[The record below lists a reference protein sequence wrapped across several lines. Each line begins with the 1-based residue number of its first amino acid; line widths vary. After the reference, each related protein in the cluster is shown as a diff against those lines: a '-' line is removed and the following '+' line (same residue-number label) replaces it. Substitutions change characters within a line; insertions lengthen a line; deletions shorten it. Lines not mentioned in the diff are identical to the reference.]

1 MELGLLFAIGAA
13 FVWGAYIFV
22 LKRSF
27 SGYPPA
33 GLTVLINAA
42 AIAWFL
48 PVTVATTDLEEA
60 GLAGAAPAADP
71 LGAPVRIARSLTAVD
86 PATVAVVAGTSAAT
100 AAAFVLFLRA
110 IEGGDV
116 SYVTPI
122 NKVVPM
128 FVLPLEV
135 LLLGEVLA
143 PIQVAGVVVAT
154 AAVYV
159 ANYEPGSL
167 LAPLV
172 GAVHSRPA
180 QLALVSAACYAV
192 SDLGKRVALQELA
205 IPGTLWVPLLLVGV
219 GLVLLPA
226 AIRNPPAV
234 TRRDAPKFLAAGALV
249 ALGEH
254 LTTVAFASLPASVA
268 SPVIN
273 TQAVVAVVLGGV
285 VLGERY
291 FRVRLVAALLAVV
304 GVSMIAL

>member
-1 MELGLLFAIGAA
+1 MDAGLLSAIGAA
-13 FVWGAYIFV
+13 VVWGTYIFV

-33 GLTVLINAA
+33 GLTVLINAS

-48 PVTVATTDLEEA
+48 PVTVATTDLPPDGVGGLVRGIA
-60 GLAGAAPAADP
+60 G
-71 LGAPVRIARSLTAVD
+71 VD
-86 PATVAVVAGTSAAT
+86 PAAVAVVAGTAAAT

-110 IEGGDV
+110 IDEGDV

-167 LAPLV
+167 IAPLV

-180 QLALVSAACYAV
+180 QLALLSAACYAV
-192 SDLGKRVALQELA
+192 SDLGKRVGLQELA
-205 IPGTLWVPLLLVGV
+205 IPGTLWVPLLLAGA
-219 GLVLLPA
+219 GLILLPA
-226 AIRNPPAV
+226 AVRTPPAV
-234 TRRDAPKFLAAGALV
+234 NRADVPKFLAAGALV

-254 LTTVAFASLPASVA
+254 LTTVAFAALPASVA

-273 TQAVVAVVLGGV
+273 TQAIVAVVLGGV

-304 GVSMIAL
+304 GVAMIAL

>member
-1 MELGLLFAIGAA
+1 MELGLPFAIGAA
-13 FVWGAYIFV
+13 VVWGVYIFV

-48 PVTVATTDLEEA
+48 PVTVATTDLGGA
-60 GLAGAAPAADP
+60 TLASDP
-71 LGAPVRIARSLTAVD
+71 LGAPERVARSLATVD
-86 PATVAVVAGTSAAT
+86 PQAVAVVAGTAT
-100 AAAFVLFLRA
+100 ATAVAFVLFLRA
-110 IEGGDV
+110 IAGGDV

-143 PIQVAGVVVAT
+143 PVQVAGVVVAT

-172 GAVHSRPA
+172 SAVHSRPA

-205 IPGTLWVPLLLVGV
+205 IPGTLWVPLLLAGA

-226 AIRNPPAV
+226 AVRTPPAV
-234 TRRDAPKFLAAGALV
+234 TRADAPKFLAAGALV

-273 TQAVVAVVLGGV
+273 TQAIVAVVLGGV

-304 GVSMIAL
+304 GVGMIAL

>member
-1 MELGLLFAIGAA
+1 MDFRLLSAIGAA
-13 FVWGAYIFV
+13 FVWGSYIFV

-48 PVTVATTDLEEA
+48 PVTVATNDL
-60 GLAGAAPAADP
+60 GGAAIASDPPAAP
-71 LGAPVRIARSLTAVD
+71 GRIARSMAAVD
-86 PATVAVVAGTSAAT
+86 PAAVAVVAGTAAAT

-110 IEGGDV
+110 IALGDV

-180 QLALVSAACYAV
+180 QLALVSAACYALA
-192 SDLGKRVALQELA
+192 DLGKRVALQELA
-205 IPGTLWVPLLLVGV
+205 IPGTLWVPLLLAGA

-273 TQAVVAVVLGGV
+273 TQAIIAVVLGGIL
-285 VLGERY
+285 LGERY

>member
-1 MELGLLFAIGAA
+1 MDAGLFSAIGAA
-13 FVWGAYIFV
+13 VVWGVYIFV

-33 GLTVLINAA
+33 GLTVLINAS

-48 PVTVATTDLEEA
+48 PVTLATNDLAA
-60 GLAGAAPAADP
+60 GGIEGFVRGVTGADPAA
-71 LGAPVRIARSLTAVD
+71 
-86 PATVAVVAGTSAAT
+86 VAVVAGTAAAT

-110 IEGGDV
+110 IDEGDV

-159 ANYEPGSL
+159 ANYEPGDL

-192 SDLGKRVALQELA
+192 SDLGKRVALQEFA
-205 IPGTLWVPLLLVGV
+205 IPGTLWVPLLLAGV
-219 GLVLLPA
+219 TLVLLPGA
-226 AIRNPPAV
+226 VRNPPSV

-254 LTTVAFASLPASVA
+254 LTTVAFAALPASIA

-273 TQAVVAVVLGGV
+273 TQAIVAVVLGGV
-285 VLGERY
+285 ILGERY
-291 FRVRLVAALLAVV
+291 FRVRLVAALLAVIGV
-304 GVSMIAL
+304 GMIAL

>member
-1 MELGLLFAIGAA
+1 MDVGLPFAIGAA
-13 FVWGAYIFV
+13 LVWGVYIFV

-48 PVTVATTDLEEA
+48 PVTVATTDF
-60 GLAGAAPAADP
+60 GGPSPVDDPAGALAA
-71 LGAPVRIARSLTAVD
+71 LGQSIAGVD
-86 PATVAVVAGTSAAT
+86 PAAVAVVAGTAAAT

-110 IEGGDV
+110 IETGDV

-143 PIQVAGVVVAT
+143 PIQVAGVLVAT

-167 LAPLV
+167 LAPIA
-172 GAVHSRPA
+172 GAVRSRPA
-180 QLALVSAACYAV
+180 QLALVSAACYALA
-192 SDLGKRVALQELA
+192 DLGKRVALQELA
-205 IPGTLWVPLLLVGV
+205 IPGTLWVPLLLAAA
-219 GLVLLPA
+219 GLVLLPG

-234 TRRDAPKFLAAGALV
+234 TRRDAPKFLAAGAVV
-249 ALGEH
+249 AIGEH
-254 LTTVAFASLPASVA
+254 LTTVAFAALPASVA

-273 TQAVVAVVLGGV
+273 TQAIVAVVLGGV

-291 FRVRLVAALLAVV
+291 FRIRLLAALLAVI
-304 GVSMIAL
+304 GVTMIAL

>member
-1 MELGLLFAIGAA
+1 MDAGLLSAIGAA
-13 FVWGAYIFV
+13 VVWGTYIFV

-33 GLTVLINAA
+33 GLTVLINVSAL
-42 AIAWFL
+42 AWFL
-48 PVTVATTDLEEA
+48 PVTIATNDLGA
-60 GLAGAAPAADP
+60 GGVGGLARGAT
-71 LGAPVRIARSLTAVD
+71 GAD
-86 PATVAVVAGTSAAT
+86 PATVAVVAGTAVAT

-110 IEGGDV
+110 IDEGDV

-159 ANYEPGSL
+159 ANYEPGDL
-167 LAPLV
+167 LAPLAS
-172 GAVHSRPA
+172 AVRSRPA
-180 QLALVSAACYAV
+180 QLALVSAACYALA
-192 SDLGKRVALQELA
+192 DLGKRVALQELA
-205 IPGTLWVPLLLVGV
+205 IPGTLWVPTLIAGV
-219 GLVLLPA
+219 TLVLLPSA
-226 AIRNPPAV
+226 VRTPPAV
-234 TRRDAPKFLAAGALV
+234 TGADAPKFLAGGALV

-254 LTTVAFASLPASVA
+254 LTTVAFAALPASVA

-273 TQAVVAVVLGGV
+273 TQAIVAVVLGGV
-285 VLGERY
+285 ILGERY
-291 FRVRLVAALLAVV
+291 LRVRLVAALLAVV
-304 GVSMIAL
+304 GVGMIAL

>member
-1 MELGLLFAIGAA
+1 MQLGLLFAVGAA
-13 FVWGAYIFV
+13 IVWGCYIFF
-22 LKRSF
+22 LKHSF

-48 PVTVATTDLEEA
+48 PVTVATTDLD
-60 GLAGAAPAADP
+60 GTTLTGADP
-71 LGAPVRIARSLTAVD
+71 VSDPIGALGGVAGSLAAVD
-86 PATVAVVAGTSAAT
+86 PAAVAVVAVTATTT

-110 IEGGDV
+110 IEDGDV

-180 QLALVSAACYAV
+180 QLALLSAACYAV

-219 GLVLLPA
+219 GAVLLPA
-226 AIRNPPAV
+226 AVRNPPAV
-234 TRRDAPKFLAAGALV
+234 TRHDAPKFLAAGAVV

-273 TQAVVAVVLGGV
+273 TQAIVAVVLGGII
-285 VLGERY
+285 LGERY
-291 FRVRLVAALLAVV
+291 FRVRLVAALLAVI
-304 GVSMIAL
+304 GVAMIAL

>member
-1 MELGLLFAIGAA
+1 MEQGLLFAIGAA
-13 FVWGAYIFV
+13 VVWGVYIFV

-27 SGYPPA
+27 AGYPPA

-48 PVTVATTDLEEA
+48 PVTVATNDL
-60 GLAGAAPAADP
+60 GAGALASDP
-71 LGAPVRIARSLTAVD
+71 LAAPGAIARSLAAVD
-86 PATVAVVAGTSAAT
+86 PAAVAVVAVTATAT

-110 IEGGDV
+110 IDRGDV

-135 LLLGEVLA
+135 LLLGQVLA
-143 PIQVAGVVVAT
+143 PIQVAGVVVTT

-167 LAPLV
+167 LAPL
-172 GAVHSRPA
+172 ASAARSRPA
-180 QLALVSAACYAV
+180 QLALLSAACYAV
-192 SDLGKRVALQELA
+192 ADLGKRVALQELA
-205 IPGTLWVPLLLVGV
+205 IPGTLWVPLLLAGA

-226 AIRNPPAV
+226 AVRTPPTV

-273 TQAVVAVVLGGV
+273 TQAIVAVVLGGI

-304 GVSMIAL
+304 GVAMIAL

>member
-1 MELGLLFAIGAA
+1 MELGLPSAIGAA
-13 FVWGAYIFV
+13 VVWGVYVFV

-48 PVTVATTDLEEA
+48 PVTVATNDL
-60 GLAGAAPAADP
+60 GGAALAADP
-71 LGAPVRIARSLTAVD
+71 LGALGTLARSLAAVD
-86 PATVAVVAGTSAAT
+86 PAAVAALAGTATAT

-110 IEGGDV
+110 IAQGDV

-128 FVLPLEV
+128 FVLPMEV
-135 LLLGEVLA
+135 LLLGQVLA
-143 PIQVAGVVVAT
+143 PIQIAGVVVAT

-159 ANYEPGSL
+159 ANYDPGSL

-172 GAVHSRPA
+172 SAVHSRPA
-180 QLALVSAACYAV
+180 QLALVSAACFAV
-192 SDLGKRVALQELA
+192 ADLGKRVALQELA
-205 IPGTLWVPLLLVGV
+205 IPGTLWVPLLLAGSA
-219 GLVLLPA
+219 LVLLPA
-226 AIRNPPAV
+226 AIRTRPTV
-234 TRRDAPKFLAAGALV
+234 TRDDAPKFLAVGALV

-254 LTTVAFASLPASVA
+254 LTTIAFASLPASVA

-273 TQAVVAVVLGGV
+273 TQAIVAVVLGGV

-291 FRVRLVAALLAVV
+291 FRVRLVAAALAVV

>member
-1 MELGLLFAIGAA
+1 MDFGLLSAIGAA
-13 FVWGAYIFV
+13 LVWGAYIFV

-48 PVTVATTDLEEA
+48 PVTVATNDL
-60 GLAGAAPAADP
+60 GAAAIASDP
-71 LGAPVRIARSLTAVD
+71 LAAPGLIARSMAAVD
-86 PATVAVVAGTSAAT
+86 PAAVAVVAGTAAAT

-110 IEGGDV
+110 IARGDV

-143 PIQVAGVVVAT
+143 PLI
-154 AAVYV
+154 
-159 ANYEPGSL
+159 
-167 LAPLV
+167 

-180 QLALVSAACYAV
+180 QLALVSAACYALA
-192 SDLGKRVALQELA
+192 DLGKRVALQELA
-205 IPGTLWVPLLLVGV
+205 IPGTLWVPLLLAGA
-219 GLVLLPA
+219 GLVLLPSA
-226 AIRNPPAV
+226 LRTPPTV

-254 LTTVAFASLPASVA
+254 LTTIAFASLPASVA

-273 TQAVVAVVLGGV
+273 TQAIIAVVLGGIL
-285 VLGERY
+285 LGERY

>member
-1 MELGLLFAIGAA
+1 MDAGLLSAIGAA
-13 FVWGAYIFV
+13 VVWGTYILV

-33 GLTVLINAA
+33 GLTVLINAS
-42 AIAWFL
+42 AIAWVL
-48 PVTVATTDLEEA
+48 PVSVATNVLA
-60 GLAGAAPAADP
+60 AGGIGGLARAVTG
-71 LGAPVRIARSLTAVD
+71 VD
-86 PATVAVVAGTSAAT
+86 PAAVAVLLGTATAT

-110 IEGGDV
+110 IEEGDV

-167 LAPLV
+167 LAPLAS
-172 GAVHSRPA
+172 AVHSRPA
-180 QLALVSAACYAV
+180 QLALLSAACYAV
-192 SDLGKRVALQELA
+192 ADLGKRVGLQELA
-205 IPGTLWVPLLLVGV
+205 IPGTLWVPVLLAFS

-226 AIRNPPAV
+226 AVRTPPSV

-254 LTTVAFASLPASVA
+254 LTTIAFAALPASVA

-273 TQAVVAVVLGGV
+273 TQAIVAVVLGGV
-285 VLGERY
+285 ILGERY
-291 FRVRLVAALLAVV
+291 FRIRLVAALLAVV
-304 GVSMIAL
+304 GVGMIAL

>member
-1 MELGLLFAIGAA
+1 MDAGLPAAIGAA
-13 FVWGAYIFV
+13 LVWGTYIFV

-33 GLTVLINAA
+33 GLTVLLNAA
-42 AIAWFL
+42 ALAWFL
-48 PVTVATTDLEEA
+48 PVTAATIDFAPAGAGSGPAGVAT
-60 GLAGAAPAADP
+60 GI
-71 LGAPVRIARSLTAVD
+71 VRAVATVD
-86 PATVAVVAGTSAAT
+86 PAAVGVVALTASAT
-100 AAAFVLFLRA
+100 AAAFVLFLKA

-122 NKVVPM
+122 NKVIPM

-167 LAPLV
+167 LAPLY
-172 GAVHSRPA
+172 GAVRSRPA
-180 QLALVSAACYAV
+180 QLALLSAACYAV
-192 SDLGKRVALQELA
+192 GDLGKRVALQELA

-219 GLVLLPA
+219 GVILLPA
-226 AIRNPPAV
+226 AVRNPAAV
-234 TRRDAPKFLAAGALV
+234 TRRDAPKFIAAGGLV

-273 TQAVVAVVLGGV
+273 TQAIVAVVLGGII
-285 VLGERY
+285 LGERY
-291 FRVRLVAALLAVV
+291 FRIRLVAALLAVV
-304 GVSMIAL
+304 GVTMIAL

>member
-1 MELGLLFAIGAA
+1 MDAGLLSAIGAA
-13 FVWGAYIFV
+13 VVWGTYIFV

-33 GLTVLINAA
+33 GLTVLINAS

-48 PVTVATTDLEEA
+48 PVTFATTDLPPGGIDGVARAAA
-60 GLAGAAPAADP
+60 G
-71 LGAPVRIARSLTAVD
+71 VD
-86 PATVAVVAGTSAAT
+86 PAAVAVVAGTAAAT
-100 AAAFVLFLRA
+100 ASAFVLFLRA
-110 IEGGDV
+110 IDEGDV

-167 LAPLV
+167 IAPLAS
-172 GAVHSRPA
+172 AVRSRPA

-192 SDLGKRVALQELA
+192 ADLGKRVGLQELA
-205 IPGTLWVPLLLVGV
+205 IPGTLWVPLLLASA
-219 GLVLLPA
+219 GLILLPA
-226 AIRNPPAV
+226 AVRTPPAV
-234 TRRDAPKFLAAGALV
+234 TRADAPKFLAAGALV

-254 LTTVAFASLPASVA
+254 LTTVAFAALPASVA

-273 TQAVVAVVLGGV
+273 TQAIVAVVLGGV
-285 VLGERY
+285 ILGERY
-291 FRVRLVAALLAVV
+291 FRIRLVAALLAVV
-304 GVSMIAL
+304 GVGMIAM

>member
-1 MELGLLFAIGAA
+1 MDAGLLAAIGAA
-13 FVWGAYIFV
+13 VVWGTYILV

-33 GLTVLINAA
+33 GLTVLVNAS

-48 PVTVATTDLEEA
+48 PVTVATTDLA
-60 GLAGAAPAADP
+60 GGV
-71 LGAPVRIARSLTAVD
+71 GGIARAVTGVD
-86 PATVAVVAGTSAAT
+86 PAAVAVLLGTATAT

-110 IEGGDV
+110 IDEGDV

-172 GAVHSRPA
+172 SAVHSRPA
-180 QLALVSAACYAV
+180 QLALLSAACYAV
-192 SDLGKRVALQELA
+192 ADLGKRVGLQELA
-205 IPGTLWVPLLLVGV
+205 IPGTLWVPLLLTGA

-226 AIRNPPAV
+226 AVRTPPSV

-254 LTTVAFASLPASVA
+254 LTTVAFATLPASVA

-285 VLGERY
+285 ILGERY

-304 GVSMIAL
+304 GVGMIAL

>member
-1 MELGLLFAIGAA
+1 MELGLLFALGAA
-13 FVWGAYIFV
+13 VVWGVYVFI

-42 AIAWFL
+42 AIVWFL
-48 PVTVATTDLEEA
+48 PVTVATTDTEGV
-60 GLAGAAPAADP
+60 GLAGAALVADP
-71 LGAPVRIARSLTAVD
+71 LGTPARIARSLAAVD
-86 PATVAVVAGTSAAT
+86 PASVAVVAGTSAAT

-110 IEGGDV
+110 IADGDV

-154 AAVYV
+154 TAVYV

-172 GAVHSRPA
+172 EAVHSRPA

-219 GLVLLPA
+219 GLILLPA

-249 ALGEH
+249 AFGEH
-254 LTTVAFASLPASVA
+254 LTTVAFASLPASIA

-273 TQAVVAVVLGGV
+273 MQAIVAVLLGGI

-291 FRVRLVAALLAVV
+291 FRIRLVAALLAVV

>member
-1 MELGLLFAIGAA
+1 MDIGLPFAIGAA
-13 FVWGAYIFV
+13 IVWGGYIFL

-33 GLTVLINAA
+33 GLTVLINAV

-48 PVTVATTDLEEA
+48 PVTVATTDFGRM
-60 GLAGAAPAADP
+60 GLTGAALSANPAGALGGLVTLVAAVNPAA
-71 LGAPVRIARSLTAVD
+71 A
-86 PATVAVVAGTSAAT
+86 AVVVGTAAAT

-110 IEGGDV
+110 IERGDV

-128 FVLPLEV
+128 FVLPMEV
-135 LLLGEVLA
+135 VLLGEVLA
-143 PIQVAGVVVAT
+143 PIRIAGVVVAT

-159 ANYEPGSL
+159 ANYEPGTL

-172 GAVHSRPA
+172 AAVRSRPA

-192 SDLGKRVALQELA
+192 ADLGKRVALQELA
-205 IPGTLWVPLLLVGV
+205 IPGTLWVLLLLAGA
-219 GLVLLPA
+219 GLLLLPA

-234 TRRDAPKFLAAGALV
+234 TRRDAPKFLVAGALV

-273 TQAVVAVVLGGV
+273 TQAIVAVVLGGV
-285 VLGERY
+285 VLGERH
-291 FRVRLVAALLAVV
+291 FRVRLIAALLAVV
-304 GVSMIAL
+304 GVAMIAL

>member
-1 MELGLLFAIGAA
+1 MEFGLLSAIGAA
-13 FVWGAYIFV
+13 LVWGAYIFV

-33 GLTVLINAA
+33 GLTVLINVA

-48 PVTVATTDLEEA
+48 PVTVATNDL
-60 GLAGAAPAADP
+60 GGAALAAP
-71 LGAPVRIARSLTAVD
+71 GRIARALAAVD
-86 PATVAVVAGTSAAT
+86 PAAVAVVAGTAAAT

-110 IEGGDV
+110 IARGDV

-143 PIQVAGVVVAT
+143 PIQIAGVVVAT

-180 QLALVSAACYAV
+180 QLALVSAACYALA
-192 SDLGKRVALQELA
+192 DLGKRVALQELA
-205 IPGTLWVPLLLVGV
+205 IPGTLWVPLLLAGA
-219 GLVLLPA
+219 GLVLLPSA
-226 AIRNPPAV
+226 VRNPPAV

-254 LTTVAFASLPASVA
+254 LTTIAFASLPASVA

-273 TQAVVAVVLGGV
+273 TQAIVAVVLGGI